1 MPCEQTAITDA
12 LVESYR
18 TEGGI
23 NHLEGVDL
31 PSKCAVA
38 ALCSELLQ
46 IIFPGF
52 YETEVLNAA
61 NLRER
66 TDARVREVVAGLKVE
81 VRRSMAHQNQGDTGL
96 EEKSHR
102 VVCGFMRQLPEV
114 RRLLSTDVKA
124 AFDGDPAAGSF
135 EEVILAY
142 PGLEAIAIQR
152 MAHVFYREGLPLI
165 PRMMTEW
172 AHNRTGIDIHPGAVI
187 GTHFFIDHGTGVVIG
202 ETSVIGSHVKLYQG
216 VGLVARSLAAGQR
229 LKGKSRHPNL
239 EDHVTIYANATIVG
253 NITIGR
259 RSTLG
264 ANVFVT
270 EDIPADHVVALDE
283 VKHQV
288 RAKPAR
294 TTSAP
299 GAGPG
304 SGIPMTP
311 VVLPGTAG
319 LEPPLPKFPAAA
331 AG

>member
-1 MPCEQTAITDA
+1 MQCDQTAITEA

-31 PSKCAVA
+31 PSKCAIA
-38 ALCSELLQ
+38 ALSSDLLQ
-46 IIFPGF
+46 ILFPGF
-52 YETEVLNAA
+52 YESEALHTG
-61 NLRER
+61 NLTCR
-66 TDARVREVVAGLKVE
+66 TAARVQAIIAGLKVE
-81 VRRSMAHQNQGDTGL
+81 VRRSLAHQNQGDTSL
-96 EEKSHR
+96 DEQSHR
-102 VVCGFMRQLPEV
+102 LVCAFMRQLPEV
-114 RRLLSTDVKA
+114 RRLLRTDVKA
-124 AFDGDPAAGSF
+124 AFDGDPAAGSY

-152 MAHVFYREGLPLI
+152 MAHVLYLAGLPLI

-216 VGLVARSLAAGQR
+216 VGLVARSLSAGQK
-229 LKGKSRHPNL
+229 LKGKSRHPRL

-253 NITIGR
+253 DIAIGR
-259 RSTLG
+259 RCTLG

-270 EDIPADHVVALDE
+270 EDVPPDCVVALGE

-288 RAKPAR
+288 RAKSTSPAAPP
-294 TTSAP
+294 TVSAP
-299 GAGPG
+299 G
-304 SGIPMTP
+304 
-311 VVLPGTAG
+311 
-319 LEPPLPKFPAAA
+319 
-331 AG
+331 

>member
-1 MPCEQTAITDA
+1 MQCDQTAITEA

-18 TEGGI
+18 TEGAI

-31 PSKCAVA
+31 PSKCAIA
-38 ALCSELLQ
+38 ALCSDLLQ

-52 YETEVLNAA
+52 YESEALHTG
-61 NLRER
+61 NLASR
-66 TDARVREVVAGLKVE
+66 TAARVQAILAGLKVE
-81 VRRSMAHQNQGDTGL
+81 VRRSLAHQNQGDASL
-96 EEKSHR
+96 DDQSHR
-102 VVCGFMRQLPEV
+102 LVCAFMRQLPEV
-114 RRLLSTDVKA
+114 RRLLRTDVKA
-124 AFDGDPAAGSF
+124 AFDGDPAAGSY

-152 MAHVFYREGLPLI
+152 MAHVLYLAGLPLI

-202 ETSVIGSHVKLYQG
+202 ETSIIGSHVKLYQG
-216 VGLVARSLAAGQR
+216 VGLVARSLSAGQK
-229 LKGKSRHPNL
+229 LKGKSRHPRL

-253 NITIGR
+253 DIAIGR

-270 EDIPADHVVALDE
+270 EDVPPDCVVALGE

-288 RAKPAR
+288 RAKATSSAVSP
-294 TTSAP
+294 TVSAP
-299 GAGPG
+299 G
-304 SGIPMTP
+304 
-311 VVLPGTAG
+311 
-319 LEPPLPKFPAAA
+319 
-331 AG
+331 

>member
-1 MPCEQTAITDA
+1 MQCDQTAITEA

-31 PSKCAVA
+31 PSKCAIA
-38 ALCSELLQ
+38 SLCSDLLQ

-52 YETEVLNAA
+52 YENEALHTG
-61 NLRER
+61 NLTCR
-66 TDARVREVVAGLKVE
+66 TAARVQVIIAGLKVE
-81 VRRSMAHQNQGDTGL
+81 VRRSLAHQNQGDTSL
-96 EEKSHR
+96 NDQSHR
-102 VVCGFMRQLPEV
+102 LVCSFMRQLPEV

-124 AFDGDPAAGSF
+124 AFDGDPAAGSY

-152 MAHVFYREGLPLI
+152 MAHLLYLAGLPLI

-202 ETSVIGSHVKLYQG
+202 ETSIIGSHVKLYQG
-216 VGLVARSLAAGQR
+216 VGLVARSLSAGQK
-229 LKGKSRHPNL
+229 LKGKSRHPRL
-239 EDHVTIYANATIVG
+239 EDQVTIYANATIVG
-253 NITIGR
+253 DITIGR
-259 RSTLG
+259 RCTLG

-270 EDIPADHVVALDE
+270 EDVPPDRVVALDE

-288 RAKPAR
+288 RAK
-294 TTSAP
+294 SAP
-299 GAGPG
+299 
-304 SGIPMTP
+304 P
-311 VVLPGTAG
+311 VA
-319 LEPPLPKFPAAA
+319 PAPVSTL
-331 AG
+331 G

>member
-1 MPCEQTAITDA
+1 MNMQCDQTAITEA

-31 PSKCAVA
+31 PSKCAIA
-38 ALCSELLQ
+38 ALCSDLLQ

-52 YETEVLNAA
+52 YESEALHTG
-61 NLRER
+61 NLACR
-66 TDARVREVVAGLKVE
+66 TAARVQAIIAGLKVE
-81 VRRSMAHQNQGDTGL
+81 VRRSLAHQNQGDTSL
-96 EEKSHR
+96 DDQSHR
-102 VVCGFMRQLPEV
+102 LVCAFMRQLPEV
-114 RRLLSTDVKA
+114 RRLLRTDVKA
-124 AFDGDPAAGSF
+124 AFDGDPAAGSY

-152 MAHVFYREGLPLI
+152 MAHVLYLAALPLI

-216 VGLVARSLAAGQR
+216 VGLVARSLSAGQK
-229 LKGKSRHPNL
+229 LKGKSRHPRL

-253 NITIGR
+253 DITIGR
-259 RSTLG
+259 RCTLG

-270 EDIPADHVVALDE
+270 EDVPPDCVVALGE

-288 RAKPAR
+288 RAR
-294 TTSAP
+294 SA
-299 GAGPG
+299 
-304 SGIPMTP
+304 S
-311 VVLPGTAG
+311 
-319 LEPPLPKFPAAA
+319 PAAA
-331 AG
+331 APTVSTLG

>member
-1 MPCEQTAITDA
+1 MLCDQTAITEA
-12 LVESYR
+12 LIRSYQ

-31 PSKCAVA
+31 PSKCAIS
-38 ALCSELLQ
+38 ALCSDLLQ

-52 YETEVLNAA
+52 YETEALHAGNLNCRIA
-61 NLRER
+61 
-66 TDARVREVVAGLKVE
+66 TRVEKITTGLKGE
-81 VRRSMAHQNQGDTGL
+81 VRRSLAHQSESPDGL
-96 EEKSHR
+96 DGRSHR
-102 VVCGFMRQLPEV
+102 LVCQFMHQLPEV

-124 AFDGDPAAGSF
+124 AFDGDPAAGSY

-152 MAHVFYREGLPLI
+152 MAHLLYQEGLPLI

-216 VGLVARSLAAGQR
+216 VGLVARSLSAGQR
-229 LKGKSRHPNL
+229 LKGKIRHPKL

-253 NITIGR
+253 DITIGR

-270 EDIPADHVVALDE
+270 EDVPSDRVVALDE

-288 RAKPAR
+288 RTKP
-294 TTSAP
+294 TP
-299 GAGPG
+299 AG
-304 SGIPMTP
+304 
-311 VVLPGTAG
+311 
-319 LEPPLPKFPAAA
+319 AAA
-331 AG
+331 H

>member
-1 MPCEQTAITDA
+1 MQCDQTAITEA

-31 PSKCAVA
+31 PSKCAIA
-38 ALCSELLQ
+38 ALCSDLLQ

-52 YETEVLNAA
+52 YESEALHTG
-61 NLRER
+61 NLTCR
-66 TDARVREVVAGLKVE
+66 TAARVQAIIAGLKVE
-81 VRRSMAHQNQGDTGL
+81 VRRSLAHQNQGDTSL
-96 EEKSHR
+96 DDQSHR
-102 VVCGFMRQLPEV
+102 LVCAFMRQLPEV
-114 RRLLSTDVKA
+114 RRLLRTDVKA
-124 AFDGDPAAGSF
+124 AFDGDPAAGSY

-152 MAHVFYREGLPLI
+152 MAHVLYLAGLPLI

-202 ETSVIGSHVKLYQG
+202 ETSIIGSHVKLYQG
-216 VGLVARSLAAGQR
+216 VGLVARSLSAGQK
-229 LKGKSRHPNL
+229 LKGKSRHPRL

-253 NITIGR
+253 DIAIGR

-270 EDIPADHVVALDE
+270 EDVPPDCVVALGE

-288 RAKPAR
+288 RAKATSSAVSPAV
-294 TTSAP
+294 SAP
-299 GAGPG
+299 G
-304 SGIPMTP
+304 
-311 VVLPGTAG
+311 
-319 LEPPLPKFPAAA
+319 
-331 AG
+331 

>member
-1 MPCEQTAITDA
+1 MQCDQTAITEA
-12 LVESYR
+12 LVESYQ

-38 ALCSELLQ
+38 VLCADLLQ

-52 YETEVLNAA
+52 YESEALHTG
-61 NLRER
+61 NLVCR
-66 TDARVREVVAGLKVE
+66 TAARVQAIIAGLKVE
-81 VRRSMAHQNQGDTGL
+81 VRRSLAHQKQGDASL
-96 EEKSHR
+96 DDQSHR
-102 VVCGFMRQLPEV
+102 LVCDFMRQLPEV
-114 RRLLSTDVKA
+114 RRLLRTDVKA
-124 AFDGDPAAGSF
+124 AFDGDPAAGSY

-152 MAHVFYREGLPLI
+152 MAHVLYLAGLPLI

-216 VGLVARSLAAGQR
+216 VGLVARSLSAGQK
-229 LKGKSRHPNL
+229 LKGKSRHPRL

-253 NITIGR
+253 DIAIGR
-259 RSTLG
+259 RCTLG

-270 EDIPADHVVALDE
+270 EDVPPDCVVALGE

-288 RAKPAR
+288 RAR
-294 TTSAP
+294 SA
-299 GAGPG
+299 
-304 SGIPMTP
+304 S
-311 VVLPGTAG
+311 
-319 LEPPLPKFPAAA
+319 AAA
-331 AG
+331 AVPPVSTPG